1 MFLILGILFVSTALG
16 LLLRNV
22 TMFKKLERTIAY
34 TIYAMLFTFG
44 ITIGS
49 NPDFFDNI
57 GRYGIQAVIL
67 SVASIIGSIFAS
79 MLAWKILRKGGNYEK

>member
-1 MFLILGILFVSTALG
+1 MFLVLGILFVSAALG
-16 LLLRNV
+16 LLLRKV
-22 TMFKKLERTIAY
+22 KMLKKLEHSIAY

-67 SVASIIGSIFAS
+67 SVAGIIGSILAS
-79 MLAWKILRKGGNYEK
+79 MIAWKVLRRGGNYEK